1 MKLSFYL
8 PLYKVVKQGFL
19 LLLLLRGAGEEV
31 FMFFCLLSFI
41 TDCTYNSFYA
51 FAMDRN
57 RAKRVFFIQIES
69 HFFVT

>member
-31 FMFFCLLSFI
+31 LFFCVCYL
-41 TDCTYNSFYA
+41 
-51 FAMDRN
+51 
-57 RAKRVFFIQIES
+57 
-69 HFFVT
+69 

>member
-31 FMFFCLLSFI
+31 FIFFLLLFI
-41 TDCTYNSFYA
+41 TDRTHQPFYA
-51 FAMDRN
+51 FTMDHN
-57 RAKRVFFIQIES
+57 RTKRIFCIQAES
-69 HFFVT
+69 HFLIP